1 MRKEFSTP
9 LVIMLILAL
18 GLLLVTVFTSCAS
31 KYGCGSHGRKGYN
44 GRSITGFKRD
54 Y

>member
-1 MRKEFSTP
+1 MTIITIASIIIF
-9 LVIMLILAL
+9 M
-18 GLLLVTVFTSCAS
+18 FTSCAS
-31 KYGCGSHGRKGYN
+31 KYGCGSHGRKGYS

>member
-1 MRKEFSTP
+1 MKYISKP
-9 LVIMLILAL
+9 LLVMIIVAIA
-18 GLLLVTVFTSCAS
+18 LLLITVFTSCAS
-31 KYGCGSHGRKGYN
+31 KYGCGRHGRKGYN